1 MSNHFVNIIYKKQ
14 LLFFDDALVNLAPTS
29 DY

>member
-14 LLFFDDALVNLAPTS
+14 LLFCAVNLAPTS